1 MGLKMQDTSSHSPA
15 SPQSSDGPQHLVVAL
30 DGPAGAGKSTVAKRV
45 AAKLG
50 VRFLD
55 TGAMY
60 RAVTLKALRS
70 DVEPGD
76 GEALGQLAA
85 ALAIDFDREGKI
97 LVGGRCLEPA
107 IRDKDVT
114 RLVSEVSAHG
124 SVREAIVA
132 RQREFGETW
141 PGLVAEG
148 RDTTTVVFAGAPH
161 KFYLDASSL
170 ERAKRRAKEEGRET
184 ELAEIQADIER
195 RDRHDSGRE
204 HSPLRK
210 AEDAHR
216 IDTDGKTIDQVVDEL
231 LAIIE
236 AGSR

>member
-1 MGLKMQDTSSHSPA
+1 MGAKMQDTTS
-15 SPQSSDGPQHLVVAL
+15 QSAAAHQGSGEARNLVVAL

-70 DVEPGD
+70 DVPPGD
-76 GEALGQLAA
+76 GEALGELARGMVM
-85 ALAIDFDREGKI
+85 DFDRDGKI

-107 IRDKDVT
+107 IRDRDVT
-114 RLVSEVSAHG
+114 RHVSEVSAHG
-124 SVREAIVA
+124 AVREAIVA
-132 RQREFGETW
+132 RQRELGEIW

-148 RDTTTVVFAGAPH
+148 RDTTTVVFSGAPY

-170 ERAKRRAKEEGRET
+170 ERAKRRAKEEGREG
-184 ELAEIQADIER
+184 ELESIQADIER
-195 RDRHDSGRE
+195 RDRHDSGRK

-210 AEDAHR
+210 AEDAHL
-216 IDTDGKTIDQVVDEL
+216 IDTDKKSIDQVVDEL
-231 LAIIE
+231 LTIIRGG
-236 AGSR
+236 AL

>member
-1 MGLKMQDTSSHSPA
+1 M
-15 SPQSSDGPQHLVVAL
+15 VAL
-30 DGPAGAGKSTVAKRV
+30 DGPAGAGKSTVAKLL

-76 GEALGQLAA
+76 GEALGKLAHGMS
-85 ALAIDFDREGKI
+85 IDFDSDGKI

-107 IRDKDVT
+107 IRDRDVT

-124 SVREAIVA
+124 AVRDAIVA
-132 RQREFGETW
+132 RQRELGDSW

-148 RDTTTVVFAGAPH
+148 RDTTTVVFSRAPF
-161 KFYLDASSL
+161 KFYLDASSI
-170 ERAKRRAKEEGRET
+170 ERAKRRAKEEGREH
-184 ELAEIQADIER
+184 ELDEIQADIER
-195 RDRHDSGRE
+195 RDRHDSGRK

-210 AEDAHR
+210 AEDAHL
-216 IDTDGKTIDQVVDEL
+216 INTDGKTIDKVVEQL
-231 LAIIE
+231 LTIIE
-236 AGSR
+236 GGAL